1 MRGHMR
7 TRNSEAGFSLVELLA
22 ATTISLVVL
31 ATAMGTF
38 KDAVSMNDVATNLA
52 DASQNLRGGTNFL
65 VRDLMSAGRQIPTG
79 GIPIPSG
86 NGAQPIA
93 RPGPVGIPNFDNT
106 TQTTLTAI
114 TTGAA
119 LGPTV
124 DNRPTDL
131 VTILTI
137 DPILDA
143 CRNGALSVAAYGT
156 SGNVPVLSADGSS
169 FSVGTNVPCTGTGA
183 TGTWIV
189 GDATQGQAP
198 ITKGDLIMFTDPN
211 GKNAIQTVTKTD
223 ATTVYFDSDSNDRY
237 GFNQRNAPA
246 GSITQLL
253 GQALTV
259 QRVLMWTYFVDTSVS
274 NEPHLM
280 RQLNFS
286 TPQALAGVVEDLE
299 LSYDLVDGTA
309 NPVDVKTLPFTA
321 TTGPTAG
328 TTYTASQIRKV
339 NVHIG
344 VRSEA
349 KSTKQHDYLRN
360 HLSTVV
366 SLRSLAFV
374 DRYK

>member
-22 ATTISLVVL
+22 ATTISLIVL

-52 DASQNLRGGTNFL
+52 DASQNLRGGMNYL
-65 VRDLMSAGRQIPTG
+65 VRDLASAGRQIPTG

-86 NGAQPIA
+86 VGALPIA
-93 RPGPVGIPNFDNT
+93 RPGPAGTPNFDNT
-106 TQTTLTAI
+106 TQTTLMAI
-114 TTGAA
+114 TTGAG

-124 DNRPTDL
+124 DNLATDM

-143 CRNGALSVAAYGT
+143 CRNGALSVGPAT
-156 SGNVPVLSADGSS
+156 TTGNVPKLAADGSS
-169 FSVGTNVPCTGTGA
+169 FSVGTNVPCLGTGA

-189 GDATQGQAP
+189 GDATQGQSP
-198 ITKGDLIMFTDPN
+198 IKKGDLILFTDPS
-211 GKNAIQTVTKTD
+211 GKNAIQTVTRTD
-223 ATTVYFDSDSNDRY
+223 STNVYFDVGSTDAY

-253 GQALTV
+253 GPALTV
-259 QRVLMWTYFVDTSVS
+259 QRVLMWTYFVDMSAG
-274 NEPHLM
+274 EPHLM
-280 RQLNFS
+280 RQLNFWS
-286 TPQALAGVVEDLE
+286 PQALAGVVEDLD
-299 LSYDLVDGTA
+299 LSYDVVDGTV
-309 NPVDVKTLPFTA
+309 NPVDLKTLPA
-321 TTGPTAG
+321 TINGN
-328 TTYTASQIRKV
+328 TYTASQIRKV
-339 NVHIG
+339 NVHVG

-349 KSTKQHDYLRN
+349 KSTKQKDYLRN

-366 SLRSLAFV
+366 SLRSLAYV
-374 DRYK
+374 DRYQ